1 MAIKCPKC
9 KKEYDITLF
18 EFERTVRCVCGNT
31 VSLQHKEMF
40 RESLSARKAEEE
52 KIREI
57 KSLADKISFLI
68 ISTDYPDI
76 DIEIE
81 KEKFRDR
88 INELFPDRIHLYEL
102 IYEPRFRRLKE
113 QFRR

>member
-1 MAIKCPKC
+1 MAIRCPHC
-9 KKEYDITLF
+9 KKEFDITLF
-18 EFERTVRCVCGNT
+18 EFERTITCDCGNV

-40 RESLSARKAEEE
+40 RELLNARRNEEE

-68 ISTDYPDI
+68 ISTDYPEI

-81 KEKFRDR
+81 KEKFRER
-88 INELFPDRIHLYEL
+88 INELFPDKIYLYEL